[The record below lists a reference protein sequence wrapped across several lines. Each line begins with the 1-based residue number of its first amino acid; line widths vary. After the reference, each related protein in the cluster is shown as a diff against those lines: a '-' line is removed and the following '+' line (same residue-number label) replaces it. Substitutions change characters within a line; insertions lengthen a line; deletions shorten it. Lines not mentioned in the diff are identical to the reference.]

1 MKGVVLH
8 GVTNIPASLS
18 ALTPEW
24 VNERLAAGGHDSE
37 VTSIEVRPL
46 EGFSGIMG
54 EVANLDMT
62 YAGDTDLPKTM
73 IGKCPLDNDRARQY
87 NKVMNAYK
95 REHGFYR
102 DLADRVPMTIARSF
116 VNEYDDESGRAVL
129 LIEKIEGT
137 AGDILAGPDIEM
149 FNKLIS
155 QLGTMHGQY
164 WGSDV
169 FSSREWCID
178 WSSPS
183 LLSGIPILRSDW
195 PAMRKLWPD
204 MAPVELLDFFES
216 TWVNDTEVWLE
227 RLSERPWTM
236 IHGDYE
242 FDNIFFAADGVP
254 VILDW
259 QTTMK
264 SFAGGDVAWFL
275 GIGSTDESLAEEDAL
290 LDTYRAALAAAGG
303 PDWSREELLDDA
315 AASLQFHC
323 TGSAAALHGVISEG
337 GTPEHRSYRRF
348 EKMVKGMMACAVRW
362 NVLDRVAQD

>member
-1 MKGVVLH
+1 MKSVVLH

-18 ALTPEW
+18 ALTSEW
-24 VNERLAAGGHDSE
+24 VNERLAAAGHDGE

-54 EVANLDMT
+54 EVANVDLT
-62 YAGDTDLPKTM
+62 YAGDTDLPETLF
-73 IGKCPLDNDRARQY
+73 GKCPRDDERARRY

-102 DLADRVPMTIARSF
+102 DLAGRVPMTLARSF
-116 VNEYDDESGRAVL
+116 VNEYDEESGRAVL

-137 AGDILAGPDIEM
+137 AGDILASPDIEM
-149 FNKLIS
+149 FNELIR

-169 FSSREWCID
+169 FSSRDWAID

-183 LLSGIPILRSDW
+183 LRSGIPILREDW
-195 PAMRKLWPD
+195 PLMRQIWPD
-204 MAPVELLDFFES
+204 MGPVEILDFFER
-216 TWVNDTEVWLE
+216 TWVYDTEVWLE
-227 RLSERPWTM
+227 RIGERPWTM

-242 FDNIFFAADGVP
+242 FDNIFFAADGP

-264 SFAGGDVAWFL
+264 SFPGGDMAWFL
-275 GIGSTDESLAEEDAL
+275 GVGATSESVAEEDAL

-303 PDWSREELLDDA
+303 PDWSREELLNDA

-323 TGSAAALHGVISEG
+323 TGAATALRGVIAG
-337 GTPEHRSYRRF
+337 GGKPEDRSYRRF

-362 NVLDRVAQD
+362 NVLDRVSQD

>member
-1 MKGVVLH
+1 MEKSVVLH
-8 GVTNIPASLS
+8 GVTTIPASLS

-24 VNERLAAGGHDSE
+24 VNGRLAAGGHDSE

-54 EVANLDMT
+54 EVANVDLT
-62 YAGDTDLPKTM
+62 YAGDTDLPKTLF
-73 IGKCPLDNDRARQY
+73 GKCPRDDERAKKY

-102 DLADRVPMTIARSF
+102 DLFDRVPMTIARSF

-137 AGDILAGPDIEM
+137 AGDILDGPDVEM
-149 FNKLIS
+149 FNELIG

-164 WGSDV
+164 WGSEA
-169 FSSREWCID
+169 FSSRDWAID
-178 WSSPS
+178 WTAPS
-183 LLSGIPILRSDW
+183 LRSGIPILREDW
-195 PAMRKLWPD
+195 PLMRQIWPD
-204 MAPVELLDFFES
+204 MGPVEILDFFER
-216 TWVNDTEVWLE
+216 TWVYDTEAWLE
-227 RLSERPWTM
+227 RYGERPWTM
-236 IHGDYE
+236 THGDYE
-242 FDNIFFAADGVP
+242 FDNIFFAADGP

-264 SFAGGDVAWFL
+264 SFPGGDMAWFL
-275 GIGSTDESLAEEDAL
+275 GVGATSESIAEEDAL

-323 TGSAAALHGVISEG
+323 TGSAAAMRGVIAG
-337 GTPEHRSYRRF
+337 GGKPEHRSYQRF
-348 EKMVKGMMACAVRW
+348 EKMVNGMMACAVRW
-362 NVLDRVAQD
+362 NVLDRVSD

>member
-1 MKGVVLH
+1 M
-8 GVTNIPASLS
+8 TDIPASLS

-54 EVANLDMT
+54 EVANLDLA
-62 YAGDTDLPKTM
+62 YAADTDLPRTM
-73 IGKCPLDNDRARQY
+73 IGKCPLDDELARLY
-87 NKVMNAYK
+87 NKVTNAYR

-102 DLADRVPMTIARSF
+102 DLHNRVPMTVARPF

-137 AGDILAGPDIEM
+137 AGDILDGPDIEM
-149 FNKLIS
+149 FNELIR

-169 FSSREWCID
+169 FGSRDWAID
-178 WSSPS
+178 WSAPS
-183 LLSGIPILRSDW
+183 LRAGIPILRGDW
-195 PAMRKLWPD
+195 PLMRQIWPD
-204 MAPVELLDFFES
+204 MGPVEILDFFER
-216 TWVNDTEVWLE
+216 TWVDDTETWLD
-227 RLSERPWTM
+227 RIGERPWTM
-236 IHGDYE
+236 VHGDYE
-242 FDNIFFAADGVP
+242 FDNIFFAADGP

-259 QTTMK
+259 QTTIK
-264 SFAGGDVAWFL
+264 SNPGQDVAWFL
-275 GIGSTDESLAEEDAL
+275 GVGATEESVAEEDAL
-290 LDTYRAALAAAGG
+290 LDAYRAALAAAGG
-303 PDWSREELLDDA
+303 PDWSKEELLDDA

-323 TGSAAALHGVISEG
+323 TGSAAALRGVIAG
-337 GTPEHRSYRRF
+337 GGKPEHRSYQRF
-348 EKMVKGMMACAVRW
+348 EKMVDGMMACAVRW

>member
-1 MKGVVLH
+1 M
-8 GVTNIPASLS
+8 TDIPASLS

-24 VNERLAAGGHDSE
+24 VNERLAAAGHDSE
-37 VTSIEVRPL
+37 VTSIKVRPL
-46 EGFSGIMG
+46 EGFTGIMG

-73 IGKCPLDNDRARQY
+73 FGKCPRDDETARLY

-129 LIEKIEGT
+129 LIEKIEGA
-137 AGDILAGPDIEM
+137 AGDVLDGPDVEM
-149 FNKLIS
+149 FNELIH

-164 WGSDV
+164 WGSDA
-169 FSSREWCID
+169 FGSRDWAID
-178 WSSPS
+178 WSAPS
-183 LLSGIPILRSDW
+183 LLAGIPILRGDW
-195 PAMRKLWPD
+195 PPMREKFPD
-204 MAPVELLDFFES
+204 MAPVEILDFFER
-216 TWVNDTEVWLE
+216 TWVYDTETWLE
-227 RLSERPWTM
+227 RIAERPWTM
-236 IHGDYE
+236 VHGDYE
-242 FDNIFFAADGVP
+242 FDNIFFADEGP

-259 QTTMK
+259 QTTIK
-264 SFAGGDVAWFL
+264 SNPGQDVAWFL
-275 GIGSTDESLAEEDAL
+275 GVGATEESVAEEDAL

-303 PDWSREELLDDA
+303 PDWSRDELLNDM

-323 TGSAAALHGVISEG
+323 TGSVAALHGVISQG
-337 GTPEHRSYRRF
+337 AAPQHRSYRRF
-348 EKMVKGMMACAVRW
+348 DKMVNGMMACAVRW